1 LLRLSTIGIL
11 QYITPTMIFL
21 VAVLLFGESFGIARM
36 IAFPMIW
43 IALAVYTLSLLRE
56 AGDRRRARLRGV

>member
-1 LLRLSTIGIL
+1 MLAI
-11 QYITPTMIFL
+11 
-21 VAVLLFGESFGIARM
+21 
-36 IAFPMIW
+36 PMIW